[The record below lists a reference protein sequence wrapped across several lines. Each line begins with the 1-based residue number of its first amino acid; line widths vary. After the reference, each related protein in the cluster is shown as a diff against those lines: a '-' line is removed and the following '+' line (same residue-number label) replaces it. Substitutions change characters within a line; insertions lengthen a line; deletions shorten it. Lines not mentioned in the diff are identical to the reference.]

1 MYQVYKHGYTKRPNE
16 YIPCHFDYGSFHTEE
31 EANKEFSEVL
41 DAQLKHNAENGLKPD
56 THYNFDL
63 VQMKFKGEDEET
75 FIEIGIYK
83 TDQK

>member
-1 MYQVYKHGYTKRPNE
+1 MYKVCKHGYTKRPNE

-41 DAQLKHNAENGLKPD
+41 DAQLRHNAENGLKPD
-56 THYNFDL
+56 TRYYFCL
-63 VQMKFKGEDEET
+63 VQMTFKDENEET

-83 TDQK
+83 TDKK